1 MKTASTTPL
10 ASPTHELP
18 EALGPAL
25 IEALVGKGYNTLT
38 TVQQAVLD
46 PLAIGRDLR
55 ITSQTGSGKTI
66 AIGFVLRDL
75 VMLPSPR
82 PSKAAKPRALI
93 IVPTRELGRQVEEEL
108 SWLYAPLGVRVV
120 ALTGG
125 ASYRDEHRAL
135 AMLPPLV
142 VGTPGRLIDHLD
154 NKSLDP
160 SAIATVV
167 LDEADRMLDM
177 GFSEALDNI
186 LARIPEGRRTHLV
199 SATFQPEVRHL
210 ADRVQ
215 KDALHVEGTRLGVA
229 NADIEHIVYLV
240 DPHERLDALIN
251 LLLAHPDGRT
261 LVFAKTRAG
270 VAELAEALGDVGFSV
285 AALSGEMAQRE
296 RSRALAAFKRGSL
309 RILVATDVA
318 ARGIDVTDVSMVLH
332 METPTDSDSYTH
344 RSGRTGRA
352 GRKGTSAVL
361 VAPREVARAERVIRG
376 ARVRAR
382 IEPMPTAA
390 EIRMMEDDRLIAL
403 LTGDDETI
411 EIDART
417 AAIATRIAEKGSPE
431 RTLARLLAETGLTR
445 GPEPRNVRVI
455 APPGRDRGPERNR
468 PGERTPRTERYES
481 RDDHRVSDASSRDR
495 ERRPNAP
502 HTQRPPAMPSESSGG
517 YPDGGPPL
525 PITQASMDFVSFQV
539 SWGERSGADA
549 RRLLAIACRRGE
561 IESRDIGAIRIG
573 PASSLIE
580 VRSNRAEAFAA
591 ASARPDPRD
600 PRVRFRV
607 FESGHGAVPPRDDR
621 RHDRPTHDE
630 RPREERP
637 REQPRAHDERPAREE
652 APARVVRAPSA
663 RDERARPDRPARPGA
678 DRAERPARPDAH
690 RPGRPNADRP
700 MRSTDERS
708 RHDRPARPGGDRPP
722 KRR

>member
-1 MKTASTTPL
+1 MKNASTPPPE
-10 ASPTHELP
+10 APSHELP

-25 IEALVGKGYNTLT
+25 IEALVKKGYNTLT

-46 PLAIGRDLR
+46 PMAIGRDLR

-75 VMLPSPR
+75 VMLPAQR

-108 SWLYAPLGVRVV
+108 GWLYAPLGARVV

-135 AMLPPLV
+135 ALLPQLV
-142 VGTPGRLIDHLD
+142 VGTPGRLLDHLE
-154 NKSLDP
+154 NGSLDP
-160 SAIATVV
+160 SAIVAVA
-167 LDEADRMLDM
+167 LDEADRMLDL
-177 GFSEALDNI
+177 GFTETLDAI
-186 LARIPEGRRTHLV
+186 LAKIPEGRRTHLV
-199 SATFQPEVRHL
+199 SATFSHEVRHL

-215 KDALHVEGTRLGVA
+215 KDPLHVEGTRLGVA

-240 DPHERLDALIN
+240 DPNERLDALIN
-251 LLLAHPDGRT
+251 LLLAHPDART

-296 RSRALAAFKRGSL
+296 RTRALAAFKRGSL

-318 ARGIDVTDVSMVLH
+318 ARGIDVSDVSLVLH
-332 METPTDSDSYTH
+332 MEPPTDSDAYTH

-361 VAPREVARAERVIRG
+361 VAPREVARAERIISR

-382 IEPMPTAA
+382 IEPMPTVK
-390 EIRMMEDDRLIAL
+390 EIRKLEDDRLVAL
-403 LTGDDETI
+403 LTGDDESI
-411 EIDART
+411 EIDPRT
-417 AAIATRIAEKGSPE
+417 AEIAARVAAMGSPE

-455 APPGRDRGPERNR
+455 LPPRERNQR
-468 PGERTPRTERYES
+468 DERNPRGERTPPTQRYDQ
-481 RDDHRVSDASSRDR
+481 RGDTRGDDRDR
-495 ERRPNAP
+495 GDRGRAP
-502 HTQRPPAMPSESSGG
+502 QTQFPPPPVPPA
-517 YPDGGPPL
+517 GPPL
-525 PITQASMDFVSFQV
+525 PIEQASMDFVTFQV
-539 SWGERSGADA
+539 SWGAKMGADT
-549 RRLLAIACRRGE
+549 RRLLAIACRRGD
-561 IESRDIGAIRIG
+561 IESRDVGAIRIG

-580 VRSNRAEAFAA
+580 VRAHRAESFAA

-600 PRVRFRV
+600 PKVRFRLYD
-607 FESGHGAVPPRDDR
+607 P
-621 RHDRPTHDE
+621 E
-630 RPREERP
+630 R
-637 REQPRAHDERPAREE
+637 
-652 APARVVRAPSA
+652 S
-663 RDERARPDRPARPGA
+663 
-678 DRAERPARPDAH
+678 
-690 RPGRPNADRP
+690 GRPP
-700 MRSTDERS
+700 
-708 RHDRPARPGGDRPP
+708 HDDRPGGRPP
-722 KRR
+722 PRRRA